1 MLYKNL
7 SEVELCSVMRVRTVL
22 DYVAALKFLV
32 ALDVANFKAVL
43 RARTDYRKM
52 RADFKPQREENL
64 RKTTHE
70 PRERFTFS
78 LLWQFYARGK
88 KKFSD
93 LDV

>member
-1 MLYKNL
+1 
-7 SEVELCSVMRVRTVL
+7 
-22 DYVAALKFLV
+22 
-32 ALDVANFKAVL
+32 
-43 RARTDYRKM
+43 M

-64 RKTTHE
+64 RKTTHD

-93 LDV
+93 LDI